1 MQLADVFKCEAMA
14 NSVTWQVCV
23 NSNIDKNYNPKLNTG
38 KNKEI
43 MRYAQKNIMKTCIF
57 KYEIVLTYNEKHA
70 NI

>member
-1 MQLADVFKCEAMA
+1 M
-14 NSVTWQVCV
+14 

-43 MRYAQKNIMKTCIF
+43 MRYAQKNIMKACIF